1 MTSKRYKTNI
11 IEKIDLIDFEVV
23 EEEEEDE
30 AEEKGEEQQ
39 QHRKC
44 FVLFDNVFIAHT
56 YLYE

>member
-23 EEEEEDE
+23 EEDE